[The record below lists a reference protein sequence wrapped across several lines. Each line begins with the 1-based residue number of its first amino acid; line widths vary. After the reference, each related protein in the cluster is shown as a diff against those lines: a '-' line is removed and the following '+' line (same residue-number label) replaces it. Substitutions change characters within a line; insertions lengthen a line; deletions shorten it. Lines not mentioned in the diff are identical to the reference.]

1 MFMPSMIPALGEGTV
16 LIAGTSG
23 ATTGWQQFAFG
34 TIIPDPFLVL
44 GDECTAITTSDS
56 TPDIATIDFQNGSLP
71 ADFWDTVIISGVFV
85 GGQDSQLWD
94 RVADNFSHLG
104 NVGGNTRWQSLTV
117 VNAND
122 LMIDGNSYI
131 ISIGKAAPLPGTA
144 LSLIAGD
151 VLPFRG
157 YDVDVPMG
165 ALTPKDFNGRILGS
179 IRNDNLIPN
188 FQIGY
193 ESGEGVVPNTDAA
206 FIQMTLDGDF
216 GVGSVQQVYPRASGA
231 YVAGPP
237 SIWTYPPDTPMIN
250 TRTYIATFT

>member
-56 TPDIATIDFQNGSLP
+56 TPDIATIDFQTGTLP
-71 ADFWDTVIISGVFV
+71 ADFWDILIISGVFV
-85 GGQDSQLWD
+85 GGQATQVWD

-117 VNAND
+117 INAND
-122 LMIDGNSYI
+122 LMIDGNSYTVS
-131 ISIGKAAPLPGTA
+131 ISKAAPLPGTA

-151 VLPFRG
+151 SLPFRG
-157 YDVDVPMG
+157 YDVTIPMG
-165 ALTPKDFNGRILGS
+165 ALTPKEFNSRVLGV
-179 IRNDNLIPN
+179 IRNDNGTPN
-188 FQIGY
+188 FQIAF
-193 ESGEGVVPNTDAA
+193 EAGEGVVANTDAA
-206 FIQMTLDGDF
+206 FIQMLLDGDF
-216 GVGSVQQVYPRASGA
+216 QLNSDQQVYTRVSGA

-237 SIWTYPPDTPMIN
+237 STWTYGPVTPMLN
-250 TRTYIATFT
+250 GNTYIATFT